1 MEYQVTK
8 ALSLK
13 TTGTHGTVGDSLL
26 AEANINLGGS
36 RVYLTEQMAEDS
48 AGHNSTTVLG
58 TETTSDPDRKI
69 YTESQWEHAD
79 NGIDRQI
86 SLLGVQRN
94 WDLAPGLSALFA
106 GEASEIESEIETT
119 TRYTVATG
127 LSYNLPKGFEARL
140 RGEVRREKGNQERE
154 QYLTANR
161 FEVNLSPDYSLL
173 GRYNYSVTRDLD
185 LDEIE
190 ARFEERSIGLA
201 YRPVASDRLNLL
213 TRYTQ
218 LSDQAPDTLD
228 DMESQITYTQV
239 ASIEWS
245 YDISPRLEW
254 VDKNALKTKKE
265 RTGDRP
271 SIKTHTSLSI
281 HRLNYNFLGD
291 FDLGVEYRIKL
302 VDETND
308 QQVGW
313 LTELMYTVGRNFRLG
328 FGFNF
333 TDFSDNEFSD
343 NDYSVRGLFLRFQA
357 KH

>member
-1 MEYQVTK
+1 
-8 ALSLK
+8 
-13 TTGTHGTVGDSLL
+13 
-26 AEANINLGGS
+26 
-36 RVYLTEQMAEDS
+36 
-48 AGHNSTTVLG
+48 
-58 TETTSDPDRKI
+58 
-69 YTESQWEHAD
+69 
-79 NGIDRQI
+79 
-86 SLLGVQRN
+86 
-94 WDLAPGLSALFA
+94 
-106 GEASEIESEIETT
+106 
-119 TRYTVATG
+119 
-127 LSYNLPKGFEARL
+127 
-140 RGEVRREKGNQERE
+140 
-154 QYLTANR
+154 
-161 FEVNLSPDYSLL
+161 
-173 GRYNYSVTRDLD
+173 
-185 LDEIE
+185 
-190 ARFEERSIGLA
+190 
-201 YRPVASDRLNLL
+201 
-213 TRYTQ
+213 
-218 LSDQAPDTLD
+218 
-228 DMESQITYTQV
+228 MESQVTFTQV

-254 VDKNALKTKKE
+254 IDKNALKTKKE